1 LTSAVKAG
9 NFYALTAQP
18 MIIPV
23 LIAVIVFLFVL
34 GCGTTIWFVLRQRRA
49 LKAQEPAG
57 ETTGAALAFH
67 WSYIILPVVVLL
79 LSLILTAYF
88 YHRLPDELAY
98 RFQSDGSPDGWLGRG
113 AIVLWMLLPQLFL
126 ALVAGA
132 ITWGITRLSAL
143 FRQTEST
150 WIIPERILLFMGN
163 VIALPQGILF
173 FAMLDIFSYNSYQVH
188 ILPLWVSALIIMALG
203 GIILGIFFIQA
214 MRQAWR
220 ATR

>member
-1 LTSAVKAG
+1 
-9 NFYALTAQP
+9 

-23 LIAVIVFLFVL
+23 LIAIIVFLIVL
-34 GCGTTIWFVLRQRRA
+34 GCGAAVWFVLRQRRVI
-49 LKAQEPAG
+49 KSQETAK
-57 ETTGAALAFH
+57 ETTTGATLAFH
-67 WSYIILPVVVLL
+67 WSYILLPVVVLL
-79 LSLILTAYF
+79 LSLILTACF

-98 RFQSDGSPDGWLGRG
+98 RFQSDGSPDRWLGRG

-132 ITWGITRLSAL
+132 VTWGITRLSAL
-143 FRQTEST
+143 FRQPETT
-150 WIIPERILLFMGN
+150 WIKPERILLFMGN
-163 VIALPQGILF
+163 MIALPQGILF
-173 FAMLDIFSYNSYQVH
+173 FAMLDIFSYNSYQIH

-203 GIILGIFFIQA
+203 GIIPGIFFIQA